1 MEKKILEFLDNLPE
15 SERPE
20 RLKSYIATYIPEDQ
34 RKECQIRSVLALC
47 GYRL

>member
-1 MEKKILEFLDNLPE
+1 MERKILEFLDNLPE
-15 SERPE
+15 SERAE

-34 RKECQIRSVLALC
+34 RKECQIRSVLTLC